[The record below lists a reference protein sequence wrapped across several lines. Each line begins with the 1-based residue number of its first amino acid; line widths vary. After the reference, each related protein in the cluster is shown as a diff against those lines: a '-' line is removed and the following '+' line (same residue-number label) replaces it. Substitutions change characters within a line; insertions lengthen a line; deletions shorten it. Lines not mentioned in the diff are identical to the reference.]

1 MLINP
6 KLPASYFDSEYGLTP
21 VQTKKNENVPV
32 IVFEE
37 FKDET
42 YAEYSAVMA
51 QYSRIPKMTEEEF
64 EAHEAELRNNW
75 LNNYPS
81 GIAYKVYCWDGGC
94 SDRPTEWGAY
104 QTLQAAIAGA
114 EKGPYWT
121 HPEFKPNGSLA
132 ADKLPAR
139 ELDKLD

>member
-6 KLPASYFDSEYGLTP
+6 KLPANYFDSEYGLTP
-21 VQTKKNENVPV
+21 AQAQKYANVPV

-37 FKDET
+37 FKGET
-42 YAEYSAVMA
+42 YAEYSADMA

-64 EAHEAELRNNW
+64 EANEARLRNNW

-94 SDRPTEWGAY
+94 SDRPSEWGSY
-104 QTLQAAIAGA
+104 QTLEAAIAGA

-121 HPEFKPNGSLA
+121 HPEFKPDGTLA
-132 ADKLPAR
+132 AHKLPVN
-139 ELDKLD
+139 DV